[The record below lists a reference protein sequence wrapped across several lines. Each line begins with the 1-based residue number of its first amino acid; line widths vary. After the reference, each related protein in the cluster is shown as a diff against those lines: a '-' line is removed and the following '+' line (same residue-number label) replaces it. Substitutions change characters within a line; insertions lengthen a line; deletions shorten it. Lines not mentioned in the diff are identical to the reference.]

1 MAATVA
7 TGSAPAVGD
16 PGLRR
21 DVGFMGLMWASEGS
35 IIGSGWLL
43 GALVATEYAGPAAIF
58 AWVIGSAIVM
68 ILALVHAELGGMF
81 PVAGGTA
88 RFPHYAYGS
97 LAGFAFG
104 WYSWLQAAAV
114 APIEVEA
121 VMTYAASYEHW
132 MLNANATLS
141 GWGLILGIVL
151 MAIFVGINYLGIK
164 LLSLINA
171 YATWWKVIVPIFAL
185 VVLFIARFHGGN
197 FTAQGGFAPFGLR
210 GVLDATAAGGVVFAL
225 LGFEQ
230 AVQIGAESS
239 NPQRDIPRAVIG
251 AMIIGIVVYM
261 LLQFVFI
268 GALTSGD
275 LAHGWA
281 SITFPSSITGPY
293 AGLATGAGLGWLA
306 TILYIDAIISPSGTG
321 LIYVTATSRV
331 SYGLSRNG
339 YIPTFFEKL
348 TQSTGVPWGSLL
360 IAFVAGCAFLAPFPS
375 WQSMVGLITSAS
387 VLMYAGAPLA
397 FGALRLSL
405 PDHFRPFRL
414 GGGAV
419 IAPLSFVGANLIIY
433 WSGWNVDWKLFCL
446 IALGF
451 VVLWASMTFGN
462 NPNKPKLDWASAVWL
477 WPYLVGMAL
486 ISYLGQFNEG
496 ADSAGRPYGLFKTL
510 NNYHIPFYWD
520 IGVIA
525 VFSLVIYFWAVSLR
539 MPAEKVKQYTSI
551 VTYDPQTP
559 GSGPPPVHPHIT
571 EPGFGA

>member
-1 MAATVA
+1 VAAAVT
-7 TGSAPAVGD
+7 TAPGAGVGD

-21 DVGFMGLMWASEGS
+21 DVGLMGLMWASEGS

-43 GALVATEYAGPAAIF
+43 GALYATEYAGPAAIF

-68 ILALVHAELGGMF
+68 LLALVHAELGGMF
-81 PVAGGTA
+81 PVAGGTT

-104 WYSWLQAAAV
+104 WYAWLQAAAV

-132 MLNANATLS
+132 MTNPTTGVLT
-141 GWGLILGIVL
+141 GGGLVLGIVL
-151 MAIFVGINYLGIK
+151 MAIFVVINFLGIR
-164 LLSLINA
+164 LLSLVNT
-171 YATWWKVIVPIFAL
+171 YATWCKVIVPVFAL
-185 VVLFIARFHGGN
+185 IVIFIARFHGSN
-197 FTAQGGFAPFGLR
+197 FTAEGGFAPFGLK
-210 GVLDATAAGGVVFAL
+210 GVLNATAAGGVVFAL

-251 AMIIGIVVYM
+251 AMIIGIIVY
-261 LLQFVFI
+261 LALQFVFI
-268 GALTSGD
+268 GALSHAD
-275 LAHGWA
+275 ISHGWGT
-281 SITFPSSITGPY
+281 ITFPSSVTGPY
-293 AGLATGAGLGWLA
+293 AGLATGVGLGWLA

-321 LIYVTATSRV
+321 LIYLTATSRI

-348 TQSTGVPWGSLL
+348 TQATGVPWGSILV
-360 IAFVAGCAFLAPFPS
+360 AFVAGCVFLAPFPS

-397 FGALRLSL
+397 FGALRLSF
-405 PDHFRPFRL
+405 PEQHRPFRL
-414 GGGAV
+414 AGGTV
-419 IAPLSFVGANLIIY
+419 IAPIAFIGANFIIY

-446 IALGF
+446 VALGF
-451 VVLWASMTFGN
+451 AILWASMTFGN
-462 NPNKPKLDWASAVWL
+462 NPNKPKLDWRSAQWL
-477 WPYLVGMAL
+477 WPYLIGMAI
-486 ISYLGQFNEG
+486 ISYLGQFNE
-496 ADSAGRPYGLFKTL
+496 PYLLPFKTI

-520 IGVIA
+520 LGVIA
-525 VFSLVIYFWAVSLR
+525 IFSLVIYYWAVSLR
-539 MPAEKVKQYTSI
+539 LPPEKVREYVSV

-559 GSGPPPVHPHIT
+559 GSGPPPVHPHIS